1 MSSCIATIEPIG
13 KYELISCT
21 PFNCYKLLLITHVI
35 SLIFRA
41 ESNASIFV
49 SPRSHHQGVGEQVD
63 QGPGGLDH
71 VGGGV
76 VQTIRYTCIMPIFFS

>member
-1 MSSCIATIEPIG
+1 M
-13 KYELISCT
+13 
-21 PFNCYKLLLITHVI
+21 LLITHVN

-63 QGPGGLDH
+63 QGPGGLHH

-76 VQTIRYTCIMPIFFS
+76 VHNTQCTCF